1 MFKDKIEKLKQKI
14 NEYIANGGDIYNTK
28 RSLPYYEYMYT
39 LKRRMEEY
47 YNSKF
52 TMEYIYSL
60 CGIRFDREYNDY
72 KLICNRL
79 KAYADENG
87 CVDSVRSAINK
98 KKDTLY
104 TELKNIANKYN
115 VSMIDF
121 LLFMT
126 PYHFSSGRIEGDS
139 IAKLKADLLKAYP
152 NRDLSNIRRN
162 NSNLYE
168 RMRNIRLMFPEPITM
183 QELVQYLGFTNDRFK
198 DEKIDILTLE
208 KNVLKELT
216 ILFPENDVSGITN
229 IAPTLYH
236 QMMRVCF
243 AHNQTST
250 QWLNDNGFTY
260 KTSNA
265 GTRLSATLV
274 DINERKEKLLPLK
287 EKYEKKLIKSNMNEI
302 DIFYSKLEVMKK
314 SLAESEN
321 INEDSI

>member
-14 NEYIANGGDIYNTK
+14 NEYVENGGNIYNTK
-28 RSLPYYEYMYT
+28 RTLPYYEYMHV

-72 KLICNRL
+72 KSVCDRL

-104 TELKNIANKYN
+104 TELKNIATKQN
-115 VSMIDF
+115 VSMMDF

-126 PYHFSSGRIEGDS
+126 PYHFSNGRIEGDS

-208 KNVLKELT
+208 KKVLKDLNN
-216 ILFPENDVSGITN
+216 LFPDKDVSGITN

-250 QWLNDNGFTY
+250 EWLNENGFTY

-265 GTRLSATLV
+265 GKRLTATLV
-274 DINERKEKLLPLK
+274 DVNERKEILLPLK
-287 EKYEKKLIKSNMNEI
+287 QKYEKQLIKSNMNEI
-302 DIFYSKLEVMKK
+302 DVFYTKLKVMEK
-314 SLAESEN
+314 SLAESEKV
-321 INEDSI
+321 NETNL